1 MTSERRAF
9 LRVEADL
16 TVICQRIDGAG
27 RREAPVSGRT
37 IDISAGGLRLAA
49 AVGLASG
56 DRLWLEVKFSRP
68 HFLVFSQAEV
78 VRIDQKGAAGI
89 RFDEL
94 ETYTQQRVLRWVYSQ
109 DRRLFD
115 RRSQARI
122 PARLKAVVRRIA
134 DDGQA
139 VEEFAAPTVDVSLDG
154 VRITTE
160 RLLDAGGQ
168 VEIEIEFA
176 DSLPPFVQRARVA
189 WADEQGG
196 RLTFGLTFADIHP
209 AQQRQLVERTLA
221 AEKRRSP

>member
-27 RREAPVSGRT
+27 QREQPVTGRT
-37 IDISAGGLRLAA
+37 IDVSAGGLRLAERA
-49 AVGLASG
+49 ALAPG
-56 DRLWLEVKFSRP
+56 DRLWLEVQFSQP
-68 HFLVFSQAEV
+68 HFLIFCQAEV
-78 VRIDQKGAAGI
+78 VRVDEQGAAGI

-94 ETYTQQRVLRWVYSQ
+94 ETYTQQRVIRWVYSQ

-134 DDGQA
+134 EDGQA
-139 VEEFAAPTVDVSLDG
+139 VEEFAAPTIDVSLDG
-154 VRITTE
+154 VRIATE
-160 RLLDAGGQ
+160 RLLDAGTQ
-168 VEIEIEFA
+168 VEIEIEFG

-189 WADEQGG
+189 WGDEAGG
-196 RLTFGLTFADIHP
+196 RLTFGLEFADIHP

-221 AEKRRSP
+221 AEKRSSP